1 MAGVALPPAAEVI
14 QATLAPAFL
23 ISGTSVFLNFAQ
35 NRLFR
40 VMDRARATL
49 GPDHSESSSRPRLMR
64 RAHLLRNGIALGVLT
79 VGLTIAS
86 AILVM
91 AGELVPGA
99 GHLADGAP
107 YTFALALIA
116 LFIGL
121 LFIFADTLASVKL
134 VERDEAHQRRL

>member
-1 MAGVALPPAAEVI
+1 MALPPAAEVI

-40 VMDRARATL
+40 VMDRARASL

-91 AGELVPGA
+91 FGQLFPSLA
-99 GHLADGAP
+99 HLTDGAP
-107 YTFALALIA
+107 YTFALALLS

-121 LFIFADTLASVKL
+121 LFIFADTLASVRL
-134 VERDEAHQRRL
+134 VERDQAAQKRL

>member
-1 MAGVALPPAAEVI
+1 MALPPATEVI

-40 VMDRARATL
+40 VMDRARATQ
-49 GPDHSESSSRPRLMR
+49 GPDHSESSSRTRLIR

-91 AGELVPGA
+91 GSELVPGA
-99 GHLADGAP
+99 HQLANGAP
-107 YTFALALIA
+107 YTFALALIS

-121 LFIFADTLASVKL
+121 LFIFSDTLASVKL
-134 VERDEAHQRRL
+134 VERDDALQKRL